1 MKKLIIFDLDGTLLN
16 TIGGIGSACNE
27 MLNYYGLPTWALE
40 DYEKK
45 VGDGSLMLIKRA
57 LPADKAADDAFLK
70 EAKEV
75 YLKYYRANLA
85 RETRP
90 YAGMTEL
97 LQELQRR
104 GLTLAVASNK
114 FDDGAKFLIPHF
126 FPQISFAAVEGQKP
140 GGPLKP
146 EPGII
151 DDAIAGSVRA
161 AGAALA
167 DSSRPRSIAEDE
179 SGTAQSGQKAAT
191 RLRRDQILYV
201 GDCEVDIESATRS
214 GLDYVLCTWGFRR
227 RAALEAAGAKAL
239 IDTPAELLSYL
250 E

>member
-27 MLNYYGLPTWALE
+27 MLAWYGLPTWSLSE
-40 DYEKK
+40 YEKF
-45 VGDGSLMLIKRA
+45 VGDGSRMLIKRS
-57 LPADKAADDAFLK
+57 LPAEKAADEAFVDQ
-70 EAKEV
+70 ARDV

-90 YAGMTEL
+90 YAGMPDL
-97 LQELQRR
+97 LEELQRR

-126 FPQISFAAVEGQKP
+126 YPQIRWAAVEGQKP

-146 EPGII
+146 APGII
-151 DDAIAGSVRA
+151 DDAIRNSLLQGHS
-161 AGAALA
+161 GDPSTTLGMT
-167 DSSRPRSIAEDE
+167 DSSTLGMTKNE
-179 SGTAQSGQKAAT
+179 
-191 RLRRDQILYV
+191 ILYI
-201 GDCEVDIESATRS
+201 GDCEVDIQSAERA

-239 IDTPAELLSYL
+239 VDTPVELLKHIL
-250 E
+250 

>member
-27 MLNYYGLPTWALE
+27 MLDYYGLPNWALE

-97 LQELQRR
+97 LQELLRR

-126 FPQISFAAVEGQKP
+126 FPQIRFAAVEGQKP

-161 AGAALA
+161 AGVAFA
-167 DSSRPRSIAEDE
+167 DSGCHQTSSAGE
-179 SGTAQSGQKAAT
+179 SEAT
-191 RLRRDQILYV
+191 QGGRRAVAYLDRDQILYV